1 MWKRLKAWLLGICDH
16 GEEKMLY
23 EAQGLSCG
31 GHDARFGIFHC
42 ECCDRIDVR
51 RIDG

>member
-16 GEEKMLY
+16 GTETMLY
-23 EAQGLSCG
+23 EARGLSCG
-31 GHDARFGIFHC
+31 GHEARFGIFHC
-42 ECCDRIDVR
+42 GHCDRVDVR